1 MNLVARGFLRN
12 ELTNG
17 ISVNRNVFT
26 DKRKENRGTL
36 RRDHWSR

>member
-1 MNLVARGFLRN
+1 VKLDARGFLRN
-12 ELTNG
+12 VLTNG
-17 ISVNRNVFT
+17 ITVKSNVFT